1 MGNLATILTV
11 ALVCAAFG
19 FVAGSMLTS
28 IWIDRH
34 SKPTRAKRKTS
45 EKNGKEIARVLLN
58 SDTDSIDLEI
68 DGEMYRSNQLPPA
81 SVLEKLKSTNL
92 LMERWYRKDE
102 IDHLFEEPKGKT
114 DKDPKMKSL
123 KKESKEKPEE
133 HDMLFEINN
142 IIQEKVKSSSN
153 IDRKIRLARE
163 GMTGVSFWV
172 GESNYT
178 TIDAIPDH
186 QVKDLIKGAV
196 AEWEAHVG

>member
-34 SKPTRAKRKTS
+34 SKPARAKRKTS
-45 EKNGKEIARVLLN
+45 EKNSKEVARVLLN

-68 DGEMYRSNQLPPA
+68 DGEVYRSNQLPPA
-81 SVLEKLKSTNL
+81 SVLEKLKSANL

-102 IDHLFEEPKGKT
+102 NTLSVEDQKGKN
-114 DKDPKMKSL
+114 DKKTKNKSSE
-123 KKESKEKPEE
+123 KESKEKLEE

-142 IIQEKVKSSSN
+142 IIQEKLKSSSDSN
-153 IDRKIRLARE
+153 RKIRLARE